1 MKITKKILAV
11 AVAVAGLSL
20 MGCPMPLGDGL
31 ISSTGVVN
39 YTSDEQEGVYA
50 RDFSQLAQKHEDYV
64 VRITLE
70 NANEGPG
77 VMGAAFDMT
86 QNDDGSWNFGLVGIR
101 RYNGK
106 NQFYVSHYFNTSK
119 EEWSDKN
126 FGAYNHST
134 GKDITKNAYDPN
146 TTTPYE
152 VVVVALP
159 DSSETL
165 TSSMCSYSNEEGLS
179 CVVLIQTTNQCGYNI
194 NIVKPET
201 WDNATGTKA
210 EKFNLLVSD
219 SMRVASISNTVT
231 GYKDVSTDPNN
242 PDWRNPAGKKDNIVS
257 SEPGHIEAKV
267 GYYVNIYPKKS
278 MYGSFDKLYTTGEPI
293 AE

>member
-39 YTSDEQEGVYA
+39 YTNDSDEWA
-50 RDFSQLAQKHEDYV
+50 RDFSQLPAKHEDFGV
-64 VRITLE
+64 KITLK
-70 NANEGPG
+70 NAKDGPG

-86 QNDDGSWNFGLVGIR
+86 QNDDGTWNFGLVGIR
-101 RYNGK
+101 WYGGNRQY
-106 NQFYVSHYFNTSK
+106 YVSHFFNTNK
-119 EEWSDKN
+119 EDWNKNN
-126 FGAYNHST
+126 FGVSA
-134 GKDITKNAYDPN
+134 TKNAYDGN

-152 VVVVALP
+152 IVVKDFTAL
-159 DSSETL
+159 S
-165 TSSMCSYSNEEGLS
+165 TSSYSYSDLEGLA
-179 CVVLIQTTNQCGYNI
+179 CIVLIQTTNQCGYNI
-194 NIVKPET
+194 NIVKPEA
-201 WDNATGTKA
+201 WENATGTNA
-210 EKFNLLVSD
+210 EIFNSLVSD
-219 SMRVASISNTVT
+219 SMRVASISNTQT
-231 GYKDVSTDPNN
+231 GYKNVSTDPNN

-267 GYYVNIYPKKS
+267 GYYVNIYSNKK
-278 MYGSFDKLYTTGEPI
+278 MDGKFDAVYTKGEPI